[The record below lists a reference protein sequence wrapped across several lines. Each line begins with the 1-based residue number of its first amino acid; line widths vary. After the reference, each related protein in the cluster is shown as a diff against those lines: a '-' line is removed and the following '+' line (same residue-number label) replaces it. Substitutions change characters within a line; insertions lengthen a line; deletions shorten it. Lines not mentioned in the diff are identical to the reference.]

1 MKIVIIYNTYNK
13 NNIVI
18 MIIMEIMLIDIKMI

>member
-1 MKIVIIYNTYNK
+1 MKIAIIYNIYNK